1 MELSHPHTWSGVKF
15 CDSFNSCELFPETM
29 NKCSYVSLGSLK
41 GFDSTISFLGGES
54 LGSLLGGGSLSSLPP
69 GFGSLE
75 DFENDK
81 ENPETPCSTTQ
92 SLFRVSPISVR
103 PSGFLCPPVAK
114 LESADPTERQ
124 RRWTAS
130 INSRVRC
137 PMSMDCCPV
146 DEPSRQRA
154 GTKYESSAGGPPDH
168 ILGATPMPARKRHAS
183 ATIKGPKQFRR
194 RRKPNR
200 PWSEEEDTLLLEGV
214 EMYGASKWTIIARHV
229 GSRNG
234 AMCAQRWRKNVRPE
248 LKARKTG
255 KWERHEDAWLRE
267 LVRKHGC
274 QGPEAWRLISK
285 GMGYRRNERQ
295 CRDRWVKYLAINTK

>member
-29 NKCSYVSLGSLK
+29 NRCSYVSLGSLK

-81 ENPETPCSTTQ
+81 ENPKTPCSTTQ

-146 DEPSRQRA
+146 DEPSRRRA
-154 GTKYESSAGGPPDH
+154 GTKSESSAGGHPHTWSGVKFCDSFNSCELFPETMNRCSYVS
-168 ILGATPMPARKRHAS
+168 LGSLKEFDS
-183 ATIKGPKQFRR
+183 TISFLGGE
-194 RRKPNR
+194 
-200 PWSEEEDTLLLEGV
+200 SLGSLLG
-214 EMYGASKWTIIARHV
+214 
-229 GSRNG
+229 
-234 AMCAQRWRKNVRPE
+234 
-248 LKARKTG
+248 
-255 KWERHEDAWLRE
+255 
-267 LVRKHGC
+267 
-274 QGPEAWRLISK
+274 
-285 GMGYRRNERQ
+285 
-295 CRDRWVKYLAINTK
+295 